1 MVAGGCARWRSKQD
15 SNLHYLAD
23 RLGFQPRRI
32 PITSL
37 LHIESCSTT
46 VMRNMADA
54 PIHDVFSCFF
64 ALQLWR
70 RERVSNPQT
79 AHHDCQF
86 SKLGGIAAFHSRHIK
101 ARLGRHLS
109 APSMEG
115 YVPSLH
121 RHLRLAKKNPAPNV
135 RVFCIIPTRV
145 LADSDA
151 IGGVRNACG
160 APDRTRTC
168 IPRLRISSPRQL
180 VDGSMYFLMGCFRH
194 DDFPTQSAPIYPR
207 QLPKKNLRVIAAE
220 RRFSIYSFIKE
231 YGDVLVNGR
240 YDGLASCST
249 GQ

>member
-1 MVAGGCARWRSKQD
+1 MLWACVLAPEDVSPMVAGGCARWRSKQD

-121 RHLRLAKKNPAPNV
+121 RHLRLAKKILHQTCASFALYLPASLP
-135 RVFCIIPTRV
+135 I
-145 LADSDA
+145 
-151 IGGVRNACG
+151 
-160 APDRTRTC
+160 RT
-168 IPRLRISSPRQL
+168 Q
-180 VDGSMYFLMGCFRH
+180 
-194 DDFPTQSAPIYPR
+194 
-207 QLPKKNLRVIAAE
+207 
-220 RRFSIYSFIKE
+220 
-231 YGDVLVNGR
+231 
-240 YDGLASCST
+240 
-249 GQ
+249 